1 MNKRLIE
8 LAAALG
14 LVLAY
19 ILLKALATFLA
30 VDLGELGPM
39 LKQVLEMALPM
50 GAGALIFPRPS
61 DAAALKASE
70 E

>member
-1 MNKRLIE
+1 MNKRLME

-19 ILLKALATFLA
+19 ILLKALAAFLE
-30 VDLGELGPM
+30 VDLGELGPL

-50 GAGALIFPRPS
+50 GAGALIFQRPS
-61 DAAALKASE
+61 DAEALKSSE
-70 E
+70 

>member
-8 LAAALG
+8 LAAAVG

-19 ILLKALATFLA
+19 ILLKALAAYLA
-30 VDLGELGPM
+30 VDLGDAGPF
-39 LKQVLEMALPM
+39 LRTILEAALPM
-50 GAGALIFPRPS
+50 GAGALIFQRPS